1 MYDRHIQPL
10 QHSSVGYGISFD
22 HYDSVHVQ
30 VLLLSPLVITS
41 QAQPLTV
48 PRLNP
53 QPAGNPSSLP
63 QLARMGLS
71 RSGRQP
77 QLSASM
83 SRRVLQAQLEEITSI
98 WP

>member
-1 MYDRHIQPL
+1 MYDRHIQPFQL
-10 QHSSVGYGISFD
+10 SSVGCGISFD
-22 HYDSVHVQ
+22 RYDSVQ